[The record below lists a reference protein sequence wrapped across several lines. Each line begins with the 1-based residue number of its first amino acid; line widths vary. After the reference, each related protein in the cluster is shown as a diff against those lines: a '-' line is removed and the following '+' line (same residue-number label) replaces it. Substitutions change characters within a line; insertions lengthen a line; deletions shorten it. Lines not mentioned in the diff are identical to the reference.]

1 MSSGVVGSVRYT
13 LSFMAPHRKNPKE
26 EVRRSKRPRYR
37 PNSTYSSLLKSLT
50 LRINIGQLE
59 RNAEERHHAGESF
72 SDKISILRTVDVPI
86 KKWGPI
92 NLQPRMPHHTLS
104 DRRL

>member
-1 MSSGVVGSVRYT
+1 
-13 LSFMAPHRKNPKE
+13 MAPHRKNPKE

-59 RNAEERHHAGESF
+59 RNAEERHHAGCS
-72 SDKISILRTVDVPI
+72 
-86 KKWGPI
+86 
-92 NLQPRMPHHTLS
+92 
-104 DRRL
+104 